1 MKKIISFSILS
12 ALLGAGC
19 ISCEKDKTND
29 ANNSDS
35 SKGYVTGQVTNTQ
48 GQPVANAQVYIS
60 SDVWFNSGSQTTS
73 DANGKYK
80 IKIPSINSLRAYAR
94 TLVTYNN
101 KQYLVSFEPD
111 HPQSFTSE
119 DAVTCNFKWK
129 LTGAVPGSS
138 APDDYYGGLVTIY
151 ASSSNL
157 PFPAGDL
164 AAQGNVIFTFEPQG
178 TLIDGSAGKTVTAHA
193 GPPNYSYIYDIP
205 IGKYK
210 VSATYLGQA
219 LKIRDNSQN
228 SNDTFGASKVLDFT
242 MEGSNTN
249 GGPIRMYLEFS
260 K

>member
-1 MKKIISFSILS
+1 MKKIISFSLLA
-12 ALLGAGC
+12 ALLGASC
-19 ISCEKDKTND
+19 ISCDKDETN
-29 ANNSDS
+29 NTKENDS
-35 SKGYVTGQVTNTQ
+35 AKGYVTGQVTNTQ
-48 GQPVANAQVYIS
+48 GQPVAGAQVYIS
-60 SDVWFNSGSQTTS
+60 SDVFFNSGSQTTS

-94 TLVTYNN
+94 SLVTFNN
-101 KQYLVSFEPD
+101 KKYLVYFEPD

-138 APDDYYGGLVTIY
+138 VPDDYYGGIVTIY

-157 PFPAGDL
+157 PFSAADL
-164 AAQGNVIFTFEPQG
+164 AAQGSVVFTFEPQG
-178 TLIDGSAGKTVTAHA
+178 TLIDGSVGKTIVTHS

-205 IGKYK
+205 VGKYK
-210 VSATYLGQA
+210 VSATYLRQA

-242 MEGSNTN
+242 MEGSTTN